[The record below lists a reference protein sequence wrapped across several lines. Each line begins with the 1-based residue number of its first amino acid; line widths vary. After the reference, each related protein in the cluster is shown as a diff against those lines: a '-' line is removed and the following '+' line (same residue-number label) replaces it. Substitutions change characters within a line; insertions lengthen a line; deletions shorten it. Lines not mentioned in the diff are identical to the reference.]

1 MMPISL
7 REPVAR
13 SAVFAAGALGFD
25 LRERRIMRLS
35 IKIIVGTAIV
45 AVSVAAATFSASA
58 PARASESVQA
68 SPTAAATDLSARKT
82 SAKPRSATQLRV
94 TKLSRGAADPPNP
107 NRPYYHPVPHFYP
120 FAQNRGYF

>member
-1 MMPISL
+1 
-7 REPVAR
+7 
-13 SAVFAAGALGFD
+13 
-25 LRERRIMRLS
+25 MRLS

-68 SPTAAATDLSARKT
+68 SPIAAADLSARKT
-82 SAKPRSATQLRV
+82 SAKPRSGTQLRV
-94 TKLSRGAADPPNP
+94 VKLSRGAADPPNR